1 MNINIINNNFMGMVL
16 IKGLVSKEKG
26 KKKEKE
32 KGKEKVDIDDK
43 YNLNTAELRR
53 RRLEYLIR
61 RPNIKCYDS
70 TSTSLSSSSSSTSLS
85 SSSSSTSL
93 SSSSS
98 STLASLSLKSKPKK
112 LTKEEI
118 EEKQEK
124 IEKVENLVKKHFHE
138 KRPVMY
144 YDSNSGECLNAVIVK
159 NFSGGTIGTSDRTI
173 IEPYIHLRLKF
184 EKDENYL
191 DLFSLKGVRLIK
203 E

>member
-70 TSTSLSSSSSSTSLS
+70 TSTSLS